1 MFFYLIFLMVFFS
14 SIKEISRYVKHLLL
28 RKTDVLKMRFYRKE
42 SMKKC
47 TTFEEQK
54 GTRHIRG
61 NAYFGIIVFSYL
73 SPTKLCLRFL
83 LICFDREIKGFYQSS
98 LGNEVD
104 FADMMKISPNI
115 LTKNQNFKK
124 LRRCFV
130 DKRTMITTALTS
142 SCHWKTLLPF
152 CLRKKIPENS
162 FLTLTVNYRK
172 IVQKTKLCYSK
183 QH

>member
-61 NAYFGIIVFSYL
+61 NAYFGIIVFSCL
-73 SPTKLCLRFL
+73 SSTKPCLRFL

-104 FADMMKISPNI
+104 FRDIMNVSPNI
-115 LTKNQNFKK
+115 LAKN
-124 LRRCFV
+124 
-130 DKRTMITTALTS
+130 
-142 SCHWKTLLPF
+142 
-152 CLRKKIPENS
+152 
-162 FLTLTVNYRK
+162 
-172 IVQKTKLCYSK
+172 
-183 QH
+183 